1 MNLIANENF
10 PLETTLLLRE
20 AGYDVLAIGADFAGI
35 ADEDVMELAMST
47 KRLILTFDRD
57 YGDLIFRKNMKPEK
71 GVLYLRFKEM
81 PTPGDLFHIVMA
93 LLENQDLN
101 FDNCL
106 SVVNPNQIRQRKY

>member
-10 PLETTLLLRE
+10 PLETTLLLRNV
-20 AGYDVLAIGADFAGI
+20 GYDVLAIVADFSGI
-35 ADEDVMELAMST
+35 SDEEVMELAIET

-71 GVLYLRFKEM
+71 GVLYSRFKEM
-81 PTPGDLFHIVMA
+81 PTPGELFKIMIV
-93 LLENQDLN
+93 LRENQDLN

-106 SVVNPNQIRQRKY
+106 TVVNPNQVRQRKY